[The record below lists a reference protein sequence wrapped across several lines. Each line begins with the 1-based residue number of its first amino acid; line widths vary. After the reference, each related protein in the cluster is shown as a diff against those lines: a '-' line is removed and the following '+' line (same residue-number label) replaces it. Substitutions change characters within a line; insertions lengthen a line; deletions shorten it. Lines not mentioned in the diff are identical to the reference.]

1 MKLDSVKYKALNNQL
16 VTRHV
21 LTIKRTKYTL
31 TSRELWTLCML
42 AIVELGKAANWE
54 GSQSVNAFVTTCEP
68 CSGTGRVGDD
78 EPCPRCDGSG
88 VVPADL
94 TGKPM

>member
-31 TSRELWTLCML
+31 TSRELWALCML

-54 GSQSVNAFVTTCEP
+54 GTDLVNSLMSICEP
-68 CSGTGRVGDD
+68 CSGMGRVGDN
-78 EPCPRCDGSG
+78 EPCKHCDGSG
-88 VVPADL
+88 FVPVA
-94 TGKPM
+94 